1 MADEIDVRACDNRGQ
16 GRKPHPSDQTRRVQR
31 SGHNAAIRGL
41 RARRL
46 RPWWCRHCRRRQA
59 AQPIPAISAKTPNA
73 AIMLPSVSQSISK
86 NPTAAAIAIYL
97 FSIGNCTPS
106 RRPNPRR
113 LPSVRLLP
121 VTPERLLPGG
131 DGEDGPH
138 ELRRCLTDGRGLA
151 PELAVDR
158 GRHRYFDNDHRP
170 RR

>member
-1 MADEIDVRACDNRGQ
+1 M
-16 GRKPHPSDQTRRVQR
+16 
-31 SGHNAAIRGL
+31 
-41 RARRL
+41 
-46 RPWWCRHCRRRQA
+46 
-59 AQPIPAISAKTPNA
+59 PNA

-97 FSIGNCTPS
+97 FSIGNCAPQGGLTPRTSTIS
-106 RRPNPRR
+106 RSPP
-113 LPSVRLLP
+113 L
-121 VTPERLLPGG
+121 TPERLLPGG